1 MSPVMIKLQLWPAV
15 NVVSVVVVVVAVVVV
30 NVVDNQGSKIDTQT
44 PKTNF
49 KQSDFLV
56 ARHVMRNSQ

>member
-15 NVVSVVVVVVAVVVV
+15 NVVIVVVVVVVVV

-56 ARHVMRNSQ
+56 ASHVMRNSQ

>member
-15 NVVSVVVVVVAVVVV
+15 NVVSVVSVVVVVVV